1 MICIALILLPA
12 GLARTLGYWFRLPQ
26 SWSQA
31 VCLVLI
37 DAFLIALIIFDR
49 RRQSAAHPYM
59 IALSA
64 YIVIEALW
72 ISLGHPV

>member
-12 GLARTLGYWFRLPQ
+12 GLARTLGYWFHVRQ
-26 SWSQA
+26 SLSQA

-37 DAFLIALIIFDR
+37 DAFLTALIIFDK
-49 RRQSAAHPYM
+49 RRQSAARPYIM
-59 IALSA
+59 ALSA

-72 ISLGHPV
+72 VSLGRPV